1 MQILHPCIQLTK
13 LYPYLSYNHN
23 YLISNQSTTNYC
35 IIELNLASDSMSV
48 LSFDRMQAKS
58 IQTSKNQLMTSIR
71 KQHAFLMI
79 S

>member
-23 YLISNQSTTNYC
+23 YLISKSTTNYC

-58 IQTSKNQLMTSIR
+58 IQTSKNQLMTLIR